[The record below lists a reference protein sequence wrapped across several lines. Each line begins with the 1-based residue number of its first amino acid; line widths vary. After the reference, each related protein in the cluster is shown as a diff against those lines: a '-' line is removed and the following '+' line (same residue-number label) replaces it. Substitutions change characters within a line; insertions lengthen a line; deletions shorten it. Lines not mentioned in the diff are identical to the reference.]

1 MINTGLKSDKTADK
15 PLHFPP
21 FFEEKNKRAFWI
33 AGPCSAESEAQVM
46 AVARGLAETGIDL
59 FRAGIW
65 KPRTRPNS
73 FEGMGTSALPWLNR
87 VQRDTGLKVCTE
99 VANAAHVDA
108 CLRHGIDAL
117 WIGARTTVSPF
128 AVQEIAEA
136 LRGVDI
142 PILVKNPINPD
153 LKLWMGAIE
162 RIRHAGISKVA
173 AIHRGF
179 STFET
184 GKYRN
189 QPRWQVA
196 IELKRNFPDIA
207 LICDSSHICGARPLL
222 ENVSQKALD
231 LNYDGIMLE
240 VHPNP
245 AEALSDAQQ
254 QITPE
259 AFRELKSR
267 LTYRPSESDNT
278 AFRESLHNLR
288 LQIDEIDDEIVSLL
302 NSRMEIIDNIGAYKK
317 RNNISIL
324 QTKRWSEILGRC
336 RSKAEELG
344 LNPEFVSR
352 FLETIHHESINR
364 QHDILNRDE
373 PAE

>member
-1 MINTGLKSDKTADK
+1 MIKTRSTDT
-15 PLHFPP
+15 FPP
-21 FFEEKNKRAFWI
+21 FFPDKNTRAYWI

-46 AVARGLAETGIDL
+46 AAAHGLKNSGIDL
-59 FRAGIW
+59 FRSGVW

-73 FEGMGTSALPWLNR
+73 FEGMGTKALPWLNR
-87 VQRDTGLKVCTE
+87 VQEETGLKVCTE
-99 VANAAHVDA
+99 VANAGHVEA
-108 CLRHGIDAL
+108 CLKHNIDVL

-136 LRGVDI
+136 LKGVDI
-142 PILVKNPINPD
+142 PVLVKNPINPD
-153 LKLWMGAIE
+153 LKLWMGALERFRNLGIE
-162 RIRHAGISKVA
+162 KVG

-184 GKYRN
+184 EKYRN

-196 IELKRNFPDIA
+196 IELKRTFPEIM

-240 VHPNP
+240 VHPDPDN
-245 AEALSDAQQ
+245 ALSDARQ

-259 AFRELKSR
+259 AFSALKQR
-267 LTYRPSESDNT
+267 LQYRPSESQNN

-288 LQIDEIDDEIVSLL
+288 LQIDEIDDELVSLL

-324 QTKRWSEILGRC
+324 QTRRWSEILERC
-336 RSKAEELG
+336 EAKARELG
-344 LNPEFVSR
+344 LNPDFISR